1 MSTGSIYHAVEK
13 ILERPKTYF
22 VLEQVKFPGR
32 LEEISFPQILNYLF
46 WVRESGILILENEQ
60 DIVQIYFHHGY
71 PRRIDS
77 SFTPQPSLIEILEV
91 EGKLSADTVEA
102 LRRQEGEKR
111 QKIGEVLL
119 QEGLISSHDLYLA
132 LKLQALEK
140 ILYLFQWKEG
150 SFRFEFKE
158 GIEGE
163 SFIEA
168 KPAEI
173 ILTGI
178 RRYYD
183 LSDYW
188 TFFEPYED
196 ALVIPKQTT
205 PHDIETL
212 KLLPQERRL
221 LSFIDGHRTLQEVLE
236 KGRMSLSEKLNFLFA
251 LIVMGAIELQ
261 HPGEEEIE
269 PGELSSFDNPSE
281 VPDEY
286 DEILGEIIS
295 DGELLPESN
304 TVPFPEEDEFDFEG
318 EKEAAEFVIEAT
330 PIPTF
335 FSGEGGEEG
344 AEGTFSTS
352 GAADEIG
359 DALDRLTPRSGST
372 FPLASDVEGEAGASG
387 EPPVVPPEDELLPK
401 LISLEE
407 PQSAPTSQE
416 EGTEGSAEVP
426 PQETQKATS
435 PPSPVE
441 PLERAVDIEAPE
453 AQDATIPEPPEVSQ
467 RGETQGEGGTGL
479 PGSPAGSPSESTLFA
494 LLGLPEDATQQ
505 EIQRAYLRRLSEVTR
520 RLPDP
525 SALEE
530 LDRLK
535 TAFACLGNVRSRRAY
550 ERRLFLERLAA
561 ISAAT
566 GKGASQ
572 TYHKALECLEKG
584 APAEAERLL
593 RKAVLAAPKKTLYR
607 ARLAWLFW
615 RYPCGE
621 KELDLF
627 KPLQWLHEHLERHP
641 EDWEG
646 LLALGKIQ
654 RSQHHFHLA
663 RQTFLRVRQ
672 LKPDFDEIER
682 LLSELPGGQA

>member
-1 MSTGSIYHAVEK
+1 MSTEKIYHAVEK

-22 VLEQVKFPGR
+22 VLEQVKFPGE

-46 WVRESGILILENEQ
+46 WVRESGILILENEK
-60 DIVQIYFHHGY
+60 DIVQISFHHGY

-77 SFTPQPSLIEILEV
+77 SFTPQPSLIEILES
-91 EGKLSADTVEA
+91 EGKLSADTVET
-102 LRRQEGEKR
+102 LRRQGEER
-111 QKIGEVLL
+111 TQRIGEVLL
-119 QEGLISSHDLYLA
+119 QEGMISSHDLYLA

-140 ILYLFQWKEG
+140 ILYLFQWKKG

-163 SFIEA
+163 SYIEA

-188 TFFEPYED
+188 SFFEPYED

-221 LSFIDGHRTLQEVLE
+221 LSFIDGRRTLQEVLE

-261 HPGEEEIE
+261 HPGEDDVEG
-269 PGELSSFDNPSE
+269 GELSSFDTPSG

-295 DGELLPESN
+295 DGELLPSDN
-304 TVPFPEEDEFDFEG
+304 TVPFPEEDEFGFEG

-330 PIPTF
+330 PIPAF
-335 FSGEGGEEG
+335 FSGEGGGEEG
-344 AEGTFSTS
+344 EETAHAS
-352 GAADEIG
+352 GVTDEIG
-359 DALDRLTPRSGST
+359 DALDRLSPQGGST
-372 FPLASDVEGEAGASG
+372 SPPPSQVEVEVGAVGTPSAASSQD
-387 EPPVVPPEDELLPK
+387 DLLPK
-401 LISLEE
+401 LISLEQ
-407 PQSAPTSQE
+407 PQSVPASQE
-416 EGTEGSAEVP
+416 EGTEGSPEGP
-426 PQETQKATS
+426 SQETQEAAM
-435 PPSPVE
+435 PQSPVE
-441 PLERAVDIEAPE
+441 PSERAANIEAAE
-453 AQDATIPEPPEVSQ
+453 DQDAAILESPEVPHGGEPQ
-467 RGETQGEGGTGL
+467 REGGIGL
-479 PGSPAGSPSESTLFA
+479 PESPAGSPSESTLFS

-505 EIQRAYLRRLSEVTR
+505 EIQRAYLRRLPEMSR

-525 SALEE
+525 TALEE
-530 LDRLK
+530 LERLK
-535 TAFACLGNVRSRRAY
+535 EAFAILGNMKSRRAY

-561 ISAAT
+561 LPETT
-566 GKGASQ
+566 GKSANQ
-572 TYHKALECLEKG
+572 AYHKALDLLEQG
-584 APAEAERLL
+584 ATEEAERLL
-593 RKAVLAAPKKTLYR
+593 RKAVLAAPQKTLYR

-615 RYPCGE
+615 RFPCGE
-621 KELDLF
+621 RELDLSR
-627 KPLQWLHEHLERHP
+627 PLQWLNEHLERHP
-641 EDWEG
+641 DDWEA
-646 LLALGKIQ
+646 LLALGKIH
-654 RSQHHFHLA
+654 RSQHRFHLA

-672 LKPDFDEIER
+672 LKPDLEEIER
-682 LLSELPGGQA
+682 LHSELPGGEE